1 MAEDKKATGRPKNIE
16 IQGDL
21 KKFFKNC
28 ASADVPK
35 IRRRLMAI
43 AMGTIKDERFDV
55 KTGKVVKINLPL
67 SVSVDAINA
76 YGKFMLAKVEADVKA
91 DTNVKVEYS
100 VTDALKLVEEK
111 KRLELEKKQQKEL
124 EAKQSGKVIP
134 MKKVAA

>member
-1 MAEDKKATGRPKNIE
+1 MARPKNIE
-16 IQGDL
+16 IEGDL
-21 KKFFKNC
+21 KNFFKDC
-28 ASADVPK
+28 TKADVPK

-91 DTNVKVEYS
+91 DTKKIVEVS
-100 VTDALKLVEEK
+100 ITDALKDVEAK
-111 KRLELEKKQQKEL
+111 KRAEYEKRHQKEM
-124 EAKQSGKVIP
+124 EAKEAGKLARKAIGGSI
-134 MKKVAA
+134 